1 MKIISLTRLQTVGLP
16 TNYIVGTVPTI
27 EGQETNADD
36 PVVKSIVFFQ
46 EGAYSQTKAQ
56 LLTFKA
62 FLGPCYLVSFV
73 DSPIKRIIPAE
84 QVVDVAV
91 DSEPEKKEVKQAGVQ
106 LVEAAEDEA
115 SAIPE
120 T

>member
-1 MKIISLTRLQTVGLP
+1 MKIISLTRTETLGLP
-16 TNYIVGTVPTI
+16 TNYVVGQTPVISGEEP
-27 EGQETNADD
+27 NADD

-56 LLTFKA
+56 TLTFKA

-73 DSPIKRIIPAE
+73 DSPVKRIVPSE
-84 QVVDVAV
+84 QVRDLAI
-91 DSEPEKKEVKQAGVQ
+91 DSEPEKKAVKEEALN
-106 LVEAAEDEA
+106 LVEAADDEA
-115 SAIPE
+115 EAIPE